1 MFAQRR
7 AHPARHSGR
16 GYDRSVTSAPV
27 SPAVSLTDLDQ
38 DALRAAHAEF
48 ASAYEELKAA
58 GLKLDLTRGKPGADQ
73 LDLSNDLLHL
83 PDGEYRDA
91 AGTDLRNYGGATGL
105 AELRAIFADA
115 LRVPVPQLLALGNA
129 SLTVMHD
136 TIAQALIQ
144 GVPGG
149 ELPWGHQPISF
160 IAPVPGYDRHFS
172 ICERY
177 GIRLI
182 PVPLNDDGPDVE
194 AVAALLEAD
203 HSIKGMWCVPVYS
216 NPSGAV
222 YSEEVVRAL
231 VSLPAAPDF
240 RLFWDNAYAVHHL
253 SDERAEPIDVLALAA
268 DAGNPDRPLVFAS
281 TSKVTFPGAGVA
293 FVGASPANVDWI
305 VRNMSVQSIG
315 PDKINQLRHVRL
327 LKDGQGLTEHMEKH
341 RAILEPKFAA
351 VQSAFEARLAPYGA
365 GTWTAPKGGY
375 FVSLDV
381 VDGCAKRAVQLAAEA
396 GIAVTPAGAT
406 FPYGDDPRD
415 ANIRIAPTF
424 PPLEELRAALDGLC
438 TAILLAE
445 AETLLAAKG

>member
-1 MFAQRR
+1 
-7 AHPARHSGR
+7 
-16 GYDRSVTSAPV
+16 VTSAPV
-27 SPAVSLTDLDQ
+27 SPAVPLADLDE
-38 DALRAAHAEF
+38 DALRTVHAEIS
-48 ASAYEELKAA
+48 AAYEELKAS

-83 PDGEYRDA
+83 PDGEFRDA
-91 AGTDLRNYGGATGL
+91 AGTDLRNYGGAIGL
-105 AELRAIFADA
+105 PELRAIFADA

-136 TIAQALIQ
+136 TVVQALLH
-144 GVPGG
+144 GVPGSDRA
-149 ELPWGHQPISF
+149 WGSQPISF
-160 IAPVPGYDRHFS
+160 LAPVPGYDRHFS
-172 ICERY
+172 IAERY

-194 AVAALLEAD
+194 AVGALLAAD
-203 HSIKGMWCVPVYS
+203 DSIKGMWCVPVYS
-216 NPSGAV
+216 NPTGTV

-253 SDERAEPIDVLALAA
+253 SDERPEPIDVLALAA
-268 DAGNPDRPLVFAS
+268 EAGNPDRPLVFAS
-281 TSKVTFPGAGVA
+281 TSKVTYPGAGVS
-293 FVGASPANVDWI
+293 FVGGSEANVEWL
-305 VRNMSVQSIG
+305 VRNMAVQSIG
-315 PDKINQLRHVRL
+315 PDKLNQLRHVRL
-327 LKDGQGLTEHMEKH
+327 LRDQEGLAAHMEKH

-351 VQSAFEARLAPYGA
+351 VARAFETRLAPFGA
-365 GTWTAPKGGY
+365 GTWTSPKGGY

-381 VDGCAKRAVQLAAEA
+381 FDGCAKRAIELAAAA

-424 PPLEELRAALDGLC
+424 PPLAELEAALDGLC

-445 AETLLAAKG
+445 TEAMLEARN

>member
-1 MFAQRR
+1 M
-7 AHPARHSGR
+7 
-16 GYDRSVTSAPV
+16 TSAAT
-27 SPAVSLTDLDQ
+27 SPAVPLADLDTE
-38 DALRAAHAEF
+38 ALRTARDGFRAAYAE
-48 ASAYEELKAA
+48 LQAA
-58 GLKLDLTRGKPGADQ
+58 GLKLDLTRGKPSSDQ

-91 AGTDLRNYGGATGL
+91 AGTDLRNYGGALGL
-105 AELRAIFADA
+105 PELRAIFADA
-115 LRVPVPQLLALGNA
+115 LRVPPAQLLALGNA
-129 SLTVMHD
+129 SLTIMHD
-136 TIAQALIQ
+136 TIVQALLH

-149 ELPWGHQPISF
+149 NRPWGSGPISF

-172 ICERY
+172 IAERY

-182 PVPLNDDGPDVE
+182 PVPLTDEGPDVE
-194 AVAALLEAD
+194 AVAALLATD
-203 HSIKGMWCVPVYS
+203 DSIKGMWCVPVYS

-231 VSLPAAPDF
+231 VSLPAAADF

-253 SDERAEPIDVLALAA
+253 SDDRPQPIDVLTLAA
-268 DAGNPDRPLVFAS
+268 EAGNPDRPLVFAS

-293 FVGASPANVDWI
+293 FVGGSPANVDWI
-305 VRNMSVQSIG
+305 VRNMAVQSIG
-315 PDKINQLRHVRL
+315 PDKLNQLRHMRL
-327 LKDGQGLTEHMEKH
+327 LRDQAGLAAHMERH

-351 VQSAFEARLAPYGA
+351 VSEALTRRLAPYGA
-365 GTWTAPKGGY
+365 GVWTDPKGGY

-381 VDGCAKRAVQLAAEA
+381 LDGSAKRAVQLAAEA

-424 PPLEELRAALDGLC
+424 PPLDELRTALDGLC

-445 AETLLAAKG
+445 AETLLAAR

>member
-1 MFAQRR
+1 M
-7 AHPARHSGR
+7 
-16 GYDRSVTSAPV
+16 VTSAPSALAAL
-27 SPAVSLTDLDQ
+27 SP

-48 ASAYEELKAA
+48 AAAYDELRSA
-58 GLKLDLTRGKPGADQ
+58 GLKLDLTRGKPSAEQ

-83 PDGEYRDA
+83 PDGAYRDA
-91 AGTDLRNYGGATGL
+91 AGTDLRNYGGAAGL
-105 AELRAIFADA
+105 PELRAIFSDA
-115 LRVPVPQLLALGNA
+115 MQVPVPQLLALGNA

-136 TIAQALIQ
+136 VIVQALLH

-149 ELPWGHQPISF
+149 ERPWGAQPISF
-160 IAPVPGYDRHFS
+160 LAPVPGYDRHFT

-182 PVPLNDDGPDVE
+182 PVPLNDDGPDVD
-194 AVAALLEAD
+194 AVAALLATD
-203 HSIKGMWCVPVYS
+203 DSIKGMWCVPVYS

-231 VSLPAAPDF
+231 VSLPAAADF

-253 SDERAEPIDVLALAA
+253 TDERPAPIDVLALAA
-268 DAGNPDRPLVFAS
+268 EAGNPDRPLVFAS

-293 FVGASPANVDWI
+293 FAGGSPANVEWMLH
-305 VRNMSVQSIG
+305 NLSAQSIG
-315 PDKINQLRHVRL
+315 PDKLNQLRHVQL
-327 LKDGQGLTEHMEKH
+327 LRDADGLAEKMEKH

-351 VQSAFEARLAPYGA
+351 VSQAFERRLAPYGG

-381 VDGCAKRAVQLAAEA
+381 LDGCAKRAVQLAAEA

-415 ANIRIAPTF
+415 TNIRIAPTF
-424 PPLEELRAALDGLC
+424 PPLAELETALDGLC

-445 AETLLAAKG
+445 AELLLANGDAGQA

>member
-1 MFAQRR
+1 VTTA
-7 AHPARHSGR
+7 PA
-16 GYDRSVTSAPV
+16 TPV
-27 SPAVSLTDLDQ
+27 VPLADLDP
-38 DALRAAHAEF
+38 DALRAAHARF
-48 ASAYEELKAA
+48 SASYDDLKAD
-58 GLKLDLTRGKPGADQ
+58 GLRLDLTRGKPSADQ

-91 AGTDLRNYGGATGL
+91 AGTDLRNYGGAVGL
-105 AELRAIFADA
+105 PELRAIFADA
-115 LRVPVPQLLALGNA
+115 LRVPPAQLLALGNA

-136 TIAQALIQ
+136 TIVQALLH

-149 ELPWGHQPISF
+149 ERPWGGRPISF
-160 IAPVPGYDRHFS
+160 LAPVPGYDRHFS

-194 AVAALLEAD
+194 AVAALLAAD
-203 HSIKGMWCVPVYS
+203 DSIKGMWCVPVYS

-231 VSLPAAPDF
+231 VSLPAAADF

-253 SDERAEPIDVLALAA
+253 TDERPQPIDVLGLAA
-268 DAGNPDRPLVFAS
+268 EAGNPDRPLVFAS

-293 FVGASPANVDWI
+293 FVGGSQANVDWL

-315 PDKINQLRHVRL
+315 PDKLNQLRHARL
-327 LKDGQGLTEHMEKH
+327 LRDGDGLAAHMEKH
-341 RAILEPKFAA
+341 RAILAPKFAA
-351 VQSAFEARLAPYGA
+351 VSEAFETRLAPHA
-365 GTWTAPKGGY
+365 GGHWTTPKGGY

-381 VDGCAKRAVQLAAEA
+381 LDGCARRAVQLAAEA

-406 FPYGDDPRD
+406 FPHGDDPRD

-424 PPLEELRAALDGLC
+424 PPLGELRTALDGLC

-445 AETLLAAKG
+445 TETLLAALDNAEA

>member
-1 MFAQRR
+1 MTF
-7 AHPARHSGR
+7 
-16 GYDRSVTSAPV
+16 
-27 SPAVSLTDLDQ
+27 SPAPLTELDPEG
-38 DALRAAHAEF
+38 LRAAHAVF
-48 ASAYEELKAA
+48 AAEYDTLVAA
-58 GLKLDLTRGKPGADQ
+58 GLKLDLTRGKPSSEQ

-83 PDGEYRDA
+83 PDGEHRDA
-91 AGTDLRNYGGATGL
+91 AGTDLRNYGGASGL
-105 AELRAIFADA
+105 PELRSIFAGP

-136 TIAQALIQ
+136 VIVQALLH

-149 ELPWGHQPISF
+149 SAPWGAGPISF
-160 IAPVPGYDRHFS
+160 LAPVPGYDRHFA

-182 PVPLNDDGPDVE
+182 PVPLTEQGPDVD
-194 AVAALLEAD
+194 AVAELLASD
-203 HSIKGMWCVPVYS
+203 DSIKGMWCVPVYS

-240 RLFWDNAYAVHHL
+240 RLFWDNAYVVHHL
-253 SDERAEPIDVLALAA
+253 TDDRPALIDVLGLAA
-268 DAGNPDRPLVFAS
+268 EAGNPDRPLVFAS

-293 FVGASPANVDWI
+293 FAGGSPANVAWMLH
-305 VRNMSVQSIG
+305 NMAVQSIG

-327 LKDGQGLTEHMEKH
+327 LRDEAGLAAHMERH
-341 RAILEPKFAA
+341 RTVLEPRFRA
-351 VQSAFEARLAPYGA
+351 VSRVFRERLAPFGA
-365 GTWTAPKGGY
+365 GSWTDPRGGY

-381 VDGCAKRAVQLAAEA
+381 LDGCAGRAVQLAAEA

-424 PPLEELRAALDGLC
+424 PPLGELEAALDGLC

-445 AETLLAAKG
+445 TEKLLAARS

>member
-1 MFAQRR
+1 
-7 AHPARHSGR
+7 
-16 GYDRSVTSAPV
+16 VTF
-27 SPAVSLTDLDQ
+27 SPAPLTELDLD
-38 DALRAAHAEF
+38 DLRSAHAAF
-48 ASAYEELKAA
+48 AAEYEALVAA
-58 GLKLDLTRGKPGADQ
+58 GLKLDLTRGKPSSEQ

-83 PDGEYRDA
+83 PDAEYRDA
-91 AGTDLRNYGGATGL
+91 AGADLRNYGGATGL
-105 AELRAIFADA
+105 PELRSLFAGA

-136 TIAQALIQ
+136 VIVQALLH

-149 ELPWGHQPISF
+149 SAPWSAGPISF
-160 IAPVPGYDRHFS
+160 LAPVPGYDRLFA

-182 PVPLNDDGPDVE
+182 PVPLTDEGPDVQ
-194 AVAALLEAD
+194 AVAELLASDE
-203 HSIKGMWCVPVYS
+203 SIKGMWCVPVYS
-216 NPSGAV
+216 NPTGAV

-240 RLFWDNAYAVHHL
+240 RLFWDNAYVVHHL
-253 SDERAEPIDVLALAA
+253 SDERPTPIDVLALAA
-268 DAGNPDRPLVFAS
+268 ESGNPDRPLIFAS

-293 FVGASPANVDWI
+293 FAGGSTANVEWMLH
-305 VRNMSVQSIG
+305 NMAVQSIG

-327 LKDGQGLTEHMEKH
+327 LRDQAGLEAHMERH
-341 RAILEPKFAA
+341 RAVLEPRFRA
-351 VQSAFEARLAPYGA
+351 VSRAFSERLAPFGA
-365 GTWTAPKGGY
+365 GSWTDPRGGY

-381 VDGCAKRAVQLAAEA
+381 LDGCAKRAVQLAAEA

-424 PPLEELRAALDGLC
+424 PPLSELETALDGLC

-445 AETLLAAKG
+445 TEKLLAART